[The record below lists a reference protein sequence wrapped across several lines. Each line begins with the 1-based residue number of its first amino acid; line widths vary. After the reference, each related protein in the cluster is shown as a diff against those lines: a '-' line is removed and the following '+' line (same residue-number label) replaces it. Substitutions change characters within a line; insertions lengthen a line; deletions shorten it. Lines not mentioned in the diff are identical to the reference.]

1 MLVEHHCDAAPAGA
15 GLLRRPCTDAAKADA
30 ELTRAGT
37 ELIVSLAPA
46 TACRARRESPAHRGR
61 RRFQVSQMISR
72 GGTLNPDP

>member
-1 MLVEHHCDAAPAGA
+1 M
-15 GLLRRPCTDAAKADA
+15 PCTDAARADA

-37 ELIVSLAPA
+37 ELMVALIVSTLLIVSLAPA